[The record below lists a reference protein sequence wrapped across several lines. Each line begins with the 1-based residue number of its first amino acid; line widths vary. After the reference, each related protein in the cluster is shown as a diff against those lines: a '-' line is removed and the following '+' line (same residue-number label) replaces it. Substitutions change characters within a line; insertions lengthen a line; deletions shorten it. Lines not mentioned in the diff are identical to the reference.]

1 MKYYV
6 IAIEQV
12 HTDTGLGE
20 YATKSDP
27 MTQQSAYSTF
37 YDKCAAVNKDL
48 SDKGHTFMD
57 IKVVNSTGGI
67 IKKDELGEYVDLKP
81 QTQTQTQTQAQ
92 TEGE

>member
-27 MTQQSAYSTF
+27 MTQKSALSMF

-48 SDKGHTFMD
+48 SAKGHTFMD
-57 IKVVNSTGGI
+57 IKVVNSQGGVE
-67 IKKDELGEYVDLKP
+67 KKDQIGAYIDPEAE
-81 QTQTQTQTQAQ
+81 
-92 TEGE
+92 